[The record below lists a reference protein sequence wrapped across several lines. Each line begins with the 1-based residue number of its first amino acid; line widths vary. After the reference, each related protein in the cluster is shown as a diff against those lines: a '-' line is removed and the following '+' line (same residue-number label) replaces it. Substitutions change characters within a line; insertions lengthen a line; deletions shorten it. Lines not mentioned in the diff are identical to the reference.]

1 MHIYIY
7 AVLPPTIAKLVIIS
21 SILVNYGLFIGT
33 TNQIRSG
40 GAPPLVTDH
49 YLDLLS
55 GSSLGIFPVLNPLI
69 GESTGNVFT
78 FSDTIWRKSQWYVD
92 LMVDL
97 GVFGIWTTSGLAG
110 CAFAQCPDSRWLE
123 LSRKREW
130 GCELKLT
137 IMKWLTDWAWTY
149 GKFLVW
155 YLKF

>member
-1 MHIYIY
+1 LLLIIQFVSYVPYVYLYYNYTYCTDETKIYIYAYNMLIYIY

-55 GSSLGIFPVLNPLI
+55 GSSLGIFPVLTPLI

-78 FSDTIWRKSQWYVD
+78 FSDTI
-92 LMVDL
+92 
-97 GVFGIWTTSGLAG
+97 
-110 CAFAQCPDSRWLE
+110 
-123 LSRKREW
+123 
-130 GCELKLT
+130 
-137 IMKWLTDWAWTY
+137 
-149 GKFLVW
+149 
-155 YLKF
+155 